1 MDATSPYCIRWVNR
15 RGQRRTSW
23 PKYSDMMKF
32 LEKRDQIRATTATTE
47 EGEQREEQLTGGREY
62 VDTQRVSNK
71 AVIDQAKQ
79 KSTSIEKDD
88 KVEIEP
94 GRKDGQD
101 GQVGQVGQVEQVGQ
115 VGQDGQ
121 GKEKMA
127 EGGEEG
133 FEGREND
140 NGNGFTPKVDHETP
154 NSHEKRKSDVDD
166 TVDEGKMDPHKKSN

>member
-1 MDATSPYCIRWVNR
+1 MDATFPYCIRWVNR

-23 PKYSDMMKF
+23 PKFRDMTKF
-32 LEKRDQIRATTATTE
+32 LERRDQIRATTATTE
-47 EGEQREEQLTGGREY
+47 EGARREEQLTGGRED

-71 AVIDQAKQ
+71 DVIDQAKQ
-79 KSTSIEKDD
+79 KSTSDEKDD
-88 KVEIEP
+88 KVEIAQ

-101 GQVGQVGQVEQVGQ
+101 GQVGQ

-133 FEGREND
+133 FEGREKD
-140 NGNGFTPKVDHETP
+140 TGDGITPKGDHETP
-154 NSHEKRKSDVDD
+154 NSHEKRKSEADD